1 MGLKFGGFC
10 LGLAL
15 MALLGGP
22 AEAQIKLGA
31 PDKPKLGSP
40 GGGSPGGAGSQTV
53 YSDYSLDNILSMAKT
68 VGIEKAEIKE
78 NDKKEKYVSGEAH
91 GLSTAVYREKC
102 EGATCSVVSFY
113 CYFGKQDSVDLKW
126 INEYNRGYFAKLIQ
140 VGEGN
145 ITLEMNVLLFGGVTA
160 EHIERLGKIFVASI
174 KLAIDF
180 KPS

>member
-1 MGLKFGGFC
+1 MGLKFAGFC
-10 LGLAL
+10 LSLAL
-15 MALLGGP
+15 MALVAGP
-22 AEAQIKLGA
+22 ADAQIKLGT
-31 PDKPKLGSP
+31 PSGTPSVTPSGSP
-40 GGGSPGGAGSQTV
+40 GGGQTV
-53 YSDYSLDNILSMAKT
+53 FSDYSLDQILAMAKAS
-68 VGIEKAEIKE
+68 GFEKTEIRE

-91 GLSTAVYREKC
+91 GLRTAVYREKC
-102 EGATCSVVSFY
+102 EGSTCSVVSFY

-145 ITLEMNVLLFGGVTA
+145 LTLEMNVLLYGGVTA
-160 EHIERLGKIFVASI
+160 EHIERLGKIFVASV